1 MEGHMTSHR
10 HKKAAVP
17 ISCTILTLGLS
28 LGMLLGVI
36 FLHPTAISAAEPV
49 KVSLLPFTVYSK
61 SPAAFLQG
69 ALYDNLARELNK
81 AKNVQ
86 LTPKEKIM
94 QLMADRKGDDATVVA
109 MGKITGASYV
119 VSGTL
124 TELGER
130 LNVDVKIY
138 DVTAGK
144 FLPPYSAQGK
154 GPESISSI
162 AAQLRG
168 DILIKIAATQRIARI
183 SFQGNKKIES
193 SALNQVLKSTQGS
206 IYSESGLADDIR
218 AIYKLGYFDDVV
230 ADVTETAD
238 GRVITFIVKEKGLI
252 TDIQIKGNKKLD
264 TKDIEAALTFKTR
277 QALNRERITSSIEK
291 IKTLYDNKGY
301 YNAEITYAI
310 EKEKEKDIRVVFSI
324 KENDK
329 TYIKKISFEG
339 NQSYREKELKG
350 LMKTEEQGFFHY
362 FTDSGLL
369 KKDDLKQDANKLNA
383 FYLNNGFINA
393 HVGEPNISFDKKGI
407 YIKIP
412 ITEGRRFKIG
422 RVDITG
428 DALKIK
434 RSELMGKLN
443 IRKQDNFDRG
453 AIIKDMDLLTQACN
467 DEGYAYA
474 DVSPMTKVNDKDLTV
489 DVIYQIKKGNTV
501 YFNRISLSG
510 NTKTRDKVIR
520 RNLLIAEGDLYSSTN
535 LKGSYSNL
543 MRMRYFEEVDFQSE
557 KGPDDTLADVNIR
570 VKEKPTGMFSM
581 GAGYSALDK
590 AMAMASVTQEN
601 LFGRGQIL
609 NLKANI
615 GSVSTY
621 YDLSFTEPWLF
632 DMPIWSKFDLWN
644 SSRSYD
650 TYNLKTKG
658 FGSVFGHP
666 VWERI
671 MGYVSYTLAFSDV
684 QDVLSTASTYIKQQ
698 AGSSTTSS
706 MGFTLSRDTTDDNF
720 FPTTGSKN
728 AATILQAGGILGG
741 STSFTKYTGSTAVY
755 FPFPLETVFDLRGR
769 IGYLQANEGQ
779 PLPIYER
786 YYLGGIS
793 TLRGLR
799 DVGPRDPVTNDLIG
813 GTTMLCL
820 SADFV
825 FPLIKNAGMKGVVFY
840 DTGNAWGGEQSF
852 GGYNLGDMRQTA
864 GAGIRWY
871 SPIGPLRLE
880 WGYVLDRKPGEDPYR
895 WEFTIG
901 MNM

>member
-10 HKKAAVP
+10 HKMAATS
-17 ISCTILTLGLS
+17 IGCIILI
-28 LGMLLGVI
+28 LGMI
-36 FLHPTAISAAEPV
+36 FLHPAAVPAAEPIRV
-49 KVSLLPFTVYSK
+49 TMLPFTIYSK

-69 ALYDNLARELNK
+69 ALYDSIARELNK
-81 AKNVQ
+81 EKNVQ

-94 QLMADRKGDDATVVA
+94 QLMADRKADDATIVT
-109 MGKITGASYV
+109 MGKLTGAAYV

-138 DVTAGK
+138 DITAGK

-168 DILIKIAATQRIARI
+168 DILIKLSATQRIARI

-193 SALNQVLKSTQGS
+193 SAINQALKSTQGS
-206 IYSESGLADDIR
+206 IYSESSLADDIK

-264 TKDIEAALTFKTR
+264 SKDIETALTFKTR
-277 QALNRERITSSIEK
+277 QALSREKITSSIEK
-291 IKTLYDNKGY
+291 IKVLYDNKGY
-301 YNAEITYAI
+301 YNAEITYTV
-310 EKEKEKDIRVVFSI
+310 EKEKEKDIRVIFSI
-324 KENDK
+324 KENDR

-369 KKDDLKQDANKLNA
+369 KKDDLKQDVNKINA

-393 HVGEPNISFDKKGI
+393 HVGDPNISFDKKGI

-422 RVDITG
+422 RVDIAG
-428 DALKIK
+428 DSLKTS

-453 AIIKDMDLLTQACN
+453 AIIKDMELLTQACN
-467 DEGYAYA
+467 NEGYAYA
-474 DVSPMTKVNDKDLTV
+474 DVSPMTKVNEKDLTV
-489 DVIYQIKKGNTV
+489 DVTYQVKKGNTV

-510 NTKTRDKVIR
+510 NTKTRDKIIR
-520 RNLLIAEGDLYSSTN
+520 RNILITEGDLYNSTN
-535 LKGSYSNL
+535 LKESYTNL

-557 KGPDDTLADVNIR
+557 KGPDDTLADVIIR
-570 VKEKPTGMFSM
+570 VKEKPTGMISM
-581 GAGYSALDK
+581 GAGYSALDR
-590 AMAMASVTQEN
+590 AMVMAQVSQEN
-601 LFGRGQIL
+601 LFGRGQSL
-609 NLKANI
+609 SLKANL
-615 GSVSTY
+615 GSVSSM

-632 DMPIWSKFDLWN
+632 DIPLWSKFDLWN
-644 SSRSYD
+644 STRAYD
-650 TYNLKTKG
+650 TYNLGTQG
-658 FGSVFGHP
+658 FGAVFGYP
-666 VWERI
+666 LWERI
-671 MGYVSYTLAFSDV
+671 MGYVSYTLANTDV
-684 QDVLSTASTYIKQQ
+684 RDVLPTASSYIQQQ
-698 AGSSTTSS
+698 AGTAVTSS

-728 AATILQAGGILGG
+728 AATLLQAGGPVLGG
-741 STSFTKYTGSTAVY
+741 STSFTKYTGTTAW
-755 FPFPLETVFDLRGR
+755 FFPLPLTTVFDIRAR
-769 IGYLQANEGQ
+769 IGYLQGNDDK
-779 PLPIYER
+779 PLPVYER
-786 YYLGGIS
+786 YYLGGMG

-799 DVGPRDPVTNDLIG
+799 DIGPRDPVTGDLIG
-813 GTTMLCL
+813 GTTMLCFNT
-820 SADFV
+820 DFV

-840 DTGNAWGGEQSF
+840 DTGNAWGEGQSS
-852 GGYNLGDMRQTA
+852 GGYHLGDMRQTA

-871 SPIGPLRLE
+871 SPAGPLRLE
-880 WGYVLDRKPGEDPYR
+880 WGYVLDRKPGEDPSR
-895 WEFTIG
+895 WEFTMG

>member
-10 HKKAAVP
+10 HKKAATS
-17 ISCTILTLGLS
+17 IGCIILTLGLI
-28 LGMLLGVI
+28 LGVI
-36 FLHPTAISAAEPV
+36 FLHPAAVSAAEPI

-61 SPAAFLQG
+61 SPASFLQG

-81 AKNVQ
+81 EKNVR

-94 QLMADRKGDDATVVA
+94 QLMADRKADDATIVS
-109 MGKITGASYV
+109 MGKITGALYV

-124 TELGER
+124 TALGER

-206 IYSESGLADDIR
+206 IYSESSLADDIR

-238 GRVITFIVKEKGLI
+238 GRVITFTVKEKGLI
-252 TDIQIKGNKKLD
+252 TNIQINGNKKLD

-277 QALNRERITSSIEK
+277 QALNREKITSSIEK

-301 YNAEITYAI
+301 YNAEITYAV
-310 EKEKEKDIRVVFSI
+310 EKEKEKDIRVIFNI
-324 KENDK
+324 KENNKID
-329 TYIKKISFEG
+329 IKKISFEG

-369 KKDDLKQDANKLNA
+369 KKDDLKQDINKLNA

-393 HVGEPNISFDKKGI
+393 HVGDPNISFDKKGI

-428 DALKIK
+428 DSLKTP

-453 AIIKDMDLLTQACN
+453 AIIKDMDLLTQTCN

-474 DVSPMTKVNDKDLTV
+474 DVSPMTRVNDKDLTV
-489 DVIYQIKKGNTV
+489 DVTYQIKKGNTV

-520 RNLLIAEGDLYSSTN
+520 RNLLIAEGDLYSSSN
-535 LKGSYSNL
+535 LKNSYTNL

-570 VKEKPTGMFSM
+570 IKEKSTGMFSM
-581 GAGYSALDK
+581 GAGYSAQDK
-590 AMAMASVTQEN
+590 AMAMASISQEN
-601 LFGRGQIL
+601 LFGRGQTL
-609 NLKANI
+609 SLKANI

-621 YDLSFTEPWLF
+621 YDISFTEPWLF
-632 DMPIWSKFDLWN
+632 DTPLWSKFDLWN
-644 SSRSYD
+644 STRTYD
-650 TYNLKTKG
+650 TYNLDTKG
-658 FGSVFGHP
+658 FGSVLGYP
-666 VWERI
+666 LWEKI
-671 MGYVSYTLAFSDV
+671 MGYVSYTFAWSDV
-684 QDVLSTASTYIKQQ
+684 KDVLTTASTYIKQQ
-698 AGSSTTSS
+698 AGQSTTSS
-706 MGFTLSRDTTDDNF
+706 VGLTLSRDTTDDNF

-728 AATILQAGGILGG
+728 AATILQAGGWLGG
-741 STSFTKYTGSTAVY
+741 STSYTKYTGITAW
-755 FPFPLETVFDLRGR
+755 FFPLPLATVFDIRGR

-779 PLPIYER
+779 ALPIYER

-799 DVGPRDPVTNDLIG
+799 DIGPRDPSTNDLIG

-820 SADFV
+820 NADLV
-825 FPLIKNAGMKGVVFY
+825 FPLIKNAGMKGVVFF
-840 DTGNAWGGEQSF
+840 DTGNAWGGSQSF
-852 GGYNLGDMRQTA
+852 GGYNLGDMRRTA
-864 GAGIRWY
+864 GVGVRWY
-871 SPIGPLRLE
+871 SPVGPLRLE
-880 WGYVLDRKPGEDPYR
+880 WGYVLDRLPGEDPSR
-895 WEFTIG
+895 FEFTIG

>member
-10 HKKAAVP
+10 HKIAAAS
-17 ISCTILTLGLS
+17 IGCIILILGLI
-28 LGMLLGVI
+28 LGVS
-36 FLHPTAISAAEPV
+36 FLHPSAISAAEPI

-61 SPAAFLQG
+61 SPASFLQG
-69 ALYDNLARELNK
+69 ALYDSLARELNK

-94 QLMADRKGDDATVVA
+94 QLMADRKADDATTFA
-109 MGKITGASYV
+109 MGKLTGAAYV

-168 DILIKIAATQRIARI
+168 DILIKISATQRIARI

-193 SALNQVLKSTQGS
+193 SAINQVLKSTQGS
-206 IYSESGLADDIR
+206 LYSESGLADDIK

-277 QALNRERITSSIEK
+277 QALNREKITSSIEK

-301 YNAEITYAI
+301 YNAEITYTV
-310 EKEKEKDIRVVFSI
+310 EKEKEKDIRVIFNI

-329 TYIKKISFEG
+329 LYIKKISFEG
-339 NQSYREKELKG
+339 NQSFREKELKG

-369 KKDDLKQDANKLNA
+369 KKDDLKQDVNKLNA

-393 HVGEPNISFDKKGI
+393 HVGDPNISFDKKGI

-422 RVDITG
+422 RVDIAG
-428 DALKIK
+428 DSLKTS

-443 IRKQDNFDRG
+443 IKKQDNFDRG
-453 AIIKDMDLLTQACN
+453 AIIKDIELLTQACN

-474 DVSPMTKVNDKDLTV
+474 DMSPMTRVNEKDLTV
-489 DVIYQIKKGNTV
+489 DVTYQIKKGNTV

-520 RNLLIAEGDLYSSTN
+520 RNILITEGDLYSSTN
-535 LKGSYSNL
+535 LKESYKNL

-570 VKEKPTGMFSM
+570 VKEKPTGMISM
-581 GAGYSALDK
+581 GAGYSALDR
-590 AMAMASVTQEN
+590 AMVMAQVSQQN
-601 LFGRGQIL
+601 LFGRGQSL
-609 NLKANI
+609 SLKANL

-621 YDLSFTEPWLF
+621 YDISFTEPWLF
-632 DMPIWSKFDLWN
+632 DIPLWSKFDLWN
-644 SSRSYD
+644 ATRSYD
-650 TYNLKTKG
+650 TYNLGTKG
-658 FGSVFGHP
+658 FGAVFGYP
-666 VWERI
+666 LWEKI
-671 MGYVSYTLAFSDV
+671 MGYISYTLANTDV
-684 QDVLSTASTYIKQQ
+684 MDISPLASSYIKQQ
-698 AGSSTTSS
+698 EGTSLTSS
-706 MGFTLSRDTTDDNF
+706 VGFTLSRDSTDDDF

-728 AATILQAGGILGG
+728 AATILQAGGLLGG
-741 STSFTKYTGSTAVY
+741 DASFTKYTGTTAW
-755 FPFPLETVFDLRGR
+755 FFPLPLATVFDIRGR
-769 IGYLQANEGQ
+769 IGYLQANQ
-779 PLPIYER
+779 DKPLPVYER
-786 YYLGGIS
+786 YYLGGIG
-793 TLRGLR
+793 TLTGLR
-799 DVGPRDPVTNDLIG
+799 DVGPRDPVTNDLLG
-813 GTTMLCL
+813 GTTMLCFN
-820 SADFV
+820 ADFV

-840 DTGNAWGGEQSF
+840 DTGNAWN
-852 GGYNLGDMRQTA
+852 GGYHLGDMRQTA
-864 GAGIRWY
+864 GVGVRWY
-871 SPIGPLRLE
+871 SPVGPLRLE
-880 WGYVLDRKPGEDPYR
+880 WGYVLDRKPGEDPSR
-895 WEFTIG
+895 FEFAMG
-901 MNM
+901 MMM

>member
-1 MEGHMTSHR
+1 MTSHR
-10 HKKAAVP
+10 HKIAATSVGG
-17 ISCTILTLGLS
+17 INLIIGLILWGMVFGGL
-28 LGMLLGVI
+28 I
-36 FLHPTAISAAEPV
+36 FLHPPATSAAEPI
-49 KVSLLPFTVYSK
+49 KVTLLPFTVYSK
-61 SPAAFLQG
+61 NPTAFLQG
-69 ALYDNLARELNK
+69 ALYDNLARELSK

-94 QLMADRKGDDATVVA
+94 QLMADRKGDDATIAA
-109 MGKITGASYV
+109 MGKITGAAYV

-183 SFQGNKKIES
+183 SFEGNKKIES

-206 IYSESGLADDIR
+206 MYSESGLADDIR

-230 ADVTETAD
+230 ADVSETAD

-277 QALNRERITSSIEK
+277 QALNRDKITSSIEK
-291 IKTLYDNKGY
+291 VKTLYDNKGY
-301 YNAEITYAI
+301 YNAEITYTTEAI
-310 EKEKEKDIRVVFSI
+310 KEKDIRVIFTI

-329 TYIKKISFEG
+329 TYVKKISFEG

-369 KKDDLKQDANKLNA
+369 KKDDLKQDINKLNA

-393 HVGEPNISFDKKGI
+393 HVGDPNITFDKKGI

-422 RVDITG
+422 KVDIMG
-428 DALKIK
+428 DTLKTP

-453 AIIKDMDLLTQACN
+453 AIIKDIDLLTQTCN

-474 DVSPMTKVNDKDLTV
+474 DVSPLTKVNDKDLTV

-535 LKGSYSNL
+535 LKESYKNL

-570 VKEKPTGMFSM
+570 IKEKPTGMISM

-590 AMAMASVTQEN
+590 AMAMAQVSQEN
-601 LFGRGQIL
+601 LFGRGQSL
-609 NLKANI
+609 SLKANV

-632 DMPIWSKFDLWN
+632 DMPLWSKFDLWN

-650 TYNLKTKG
+650 TYNLNTKG
-658 FGSVFGHP
+658 FGSVFGYP
-666 VWERI
+666 LWEKF
-671 MGYVSYTLAFSDV
+671 MGYVSYTLAFTDV
-684 QDVLSTASTYIKQQ
+684 TDVLSTASTYIQSQ

-706 MGFTLSRDTTDDNF
+706 MGFTVSRDSTDDNF
-720 FPTTGSKN
+720 FPSTGSKN
-728 AATILQAGGILGG
+728 AASILQAGGFLGG
-741 STSFTKYTGSTAVY
+741 TTSFTKYTGTTAWY
-755 FPFPLETVFDLRGR
+755 FPLPLATVFDIRGR
-769 IGYLQANEGQ
+769 IGYLQANEGK

-799 DVGPRDPVTNDLIG
+799 DVGPRDPLTNDLIG

-820 SADFV
+820 NADFV

-840 DTGNAWGGEQSF
+840 DTGNAWGDSQSF

-880 WGYVLDRKPGEDPYR
+880 WGYVLDRKTGEDPSR

>member
-1 MEGHMTSHR
+1 MTSHR
-10 HKKAAVP
+10 HKITAAS
-17 ISCTILTLGLS
+17 IGCIIL
-28 LGMLLGVI
+28 MLAVT
-36 FLHPTAISAAEPV
+36 FLHPAAISAAEPI
-49 KVSLLPFTVYSK
+49 KVTLLPFTVYSK

-69 ALYDNLARELNK
+69 ALYDNLARELSK

-94 QLMADRKGDDATVVA
+94 QLMADRKVDDTAIVA
-109 MGKITGASYV
+109 MSKITAVAYV

-130 LNVDVKIY
+130 LNVDVRIY
-138 DVTAGK
+138 DVTADK

-162 AAQLRG
+162 ASQLRG
-168 DILIKIAATQRIARI
+168 DILIKIAATQRIASI

-193 SALNQVLKSTQGS
+193 SAINQVLKSTQGS
-206 IYSESGLADDIR
+206 IYSESGLADDIK

-264 TKDIEAALTFKTR
+264 TKDIEAALSFKTR
-277 QALNRERITSSIEK
+277 QALNREKITSSIEK
-291 IKTLYDNKGY
+291 IKTLYDSKGY
-301 YNAEITYAI
+301 YNAEITYTV
-310 EKEKEKDIRVVFSI
+310 EKEREKDIRVVFNI

-329 TYIKKISFEG
+329 IYIKKISFEG

-350 LMKTEEQGFFHY
+350 LMKTEEQGVFHY

-369 KKDDLKQDANKLNA
+369 KKDDLKQDVNKINA

-393 HVGEPNISFDKKGI
+393 HVGDPNVSFDKKGI
-407 YIKIP
+407 YVKIP

-422 RVDITG
+422 RADIAG
-428 DALKIK
+428 DALKTP
-434 RSELMGKLN
+434 RSVLMGKLN

-453 AIIKDMDLLTQACN
+453 AIIKDMELLTQACN

-474 DVSPMTKVNDKDLTV
+474 DVSPMTRVNEKDLTV
-489 DVIYQIKKGNTV
+489 DVTYQIKKGNTV

-510 NTKTRDKVIR
+510 NTKTRDKIIR
-520 RNLLIAEGDLYSSTN
+520 RNILITEGDLYSSTN
-535 LKGSYSNL
+535 LKDSYKNL

-570 VKEKPTGMFSM
+570 VKEKPTGMVSM

-590 AMAMASVTQEN
+590 AMVMAQVSQEN
-601 LFGRGQIL
+601 LFGRGQSL
-609 NLKANI
+609 SLKANL
-615 GSVSTY
+615 GSVSSM

-632 DMPIWSKFDLWN
+632 DIPLWSKFDLWN
-644 SSRSYD
+644 STRSYD
-650 TYNLKTKG
+650 TYNLGTQG
-658 FGSVFGHP
+658 FGAVFGYP
-666 VWERI
+666 LWERI
-671 MGYVSYTLAFSDV
+671 MGYVSYTLAFTNVRDI
-684 QDVLSTASTYIKQQ
+684 QSTASSYIQQQ
-698 AGSSTTSS
+698 AGNATTSS

-728 AATILQAGGILGG
+728 AGTILQAGGPLGG
-741 STSFTKYTGSTAVY
+741 STSFTKYTGTTAWF
-755 FPFPLETVFDLRGR
+755 FPLPLETVFDVRGR
-769 IGYLQANEGQ
+769 IGFLQPNQ
-779 PLPIYER
+779 DQQLPVYER
-786 YYLGGIS
+786 YYLGGIG

-813 GTTMLCL
+813 GTTMLCFNV
-820 SADFV
+820 DYV

-840 DTGNAWGGEQSF
+840 DTGNAWD
-852 GGYNLGDMRQTA
+852 GGYHLGDMRQTA

-871 SPIGPLRLE
+871 SPAGPLRLE
-880 WGYVLDRKPGEDPYR
+880 WGYVLDRKPGEDPSR
-895 WEFTIG
+895 WEFTMG
-901 MNM
+901 MMM

>member
-10 HKKAAVP
+10 HKIAAAS
-17 ISCTILTLGLS
+17 IGWIIF
-28 LGMLLGVI
+28 MLAMI
-36 FLHPTAISAAEPV
+36 FLHPAVSPAAEPI
-49 KVSLLPFTVYSK
+49 KVTLLPFTVYSK
-61 SPAAFLQG
+61 SSAAFLQG
-69 ALYDNLARELNK
+69 ALYDSLARELNK
-81 AKNVQ
+81 AKNVR
-86 LTPKEKIM
+86 LTPKENIM
-94 QLMADRKGDDATVVA
+94 QLMADRKADDATIAA
-109 MGKITGASYV
+109 MGKLTGATYV

-130 LNVDVKIY
+130 LNVDVRIY

-154 GPESISSI
+154 GPESISSM

-168 DILIKIAATQRIARI
+168 DILIKISATQRIARI
-183 SFQGNKKIES
+183 SFQGNNKIES
-193 SALNQVLKSTQGS
+193 SAINQVLKSTQGS
-206 IYSESGLADDIR
+206 LYSESGLNDDIK

-264 TKDIEAALTFKTR
+264 TKDIEAALTFKPR
-277 QALNRERITSSIEK
+277 QALNREKITSSIEK

-301 YNAEITYAI
+301 YNAEITYTA
-310 EKEKEKDIRVVFSI
+310 EKIKEKDIRIIFNI

-329 TYIKKISFEG
+329 IYIKKISFEG
-339 NQSYREKELKG
+339 NQSFREKELKG

-369 KKDDLKQDANKLNA
+369 KKEDLKQDVNKINA

-393 HVGEPNISFDKKGI
+393 HVGDPNISFDKKGI

-422 RVDITG
+422 RVDIGG
-428 DALKIK
+428 DSLKTS

-453 AIIKDMDLLTQACN
+453 AIIKDMELLTQACN

-474 DVSPMTKVNDKDLTV
+474 DVSPMTRVNDKDLTV
-489 DVIYQIKKGNTV
+489 DVTYQIKKGNTV

-520 RNLLIAEGDLYSSTN
+520 RALLITEGDLYSSTN
-535 LKGSYSNL
+535 LKDSYKNL

-570 VKEKPTGMFSM
+570 VKEKPTGMVSM
-581 GAGYSALDK
+581 GAGYSALDR
-590 AMAMASVTQEN
+590 AMVMAQVSQEN
-601 LFGRGQIL
+601 LFGRGQSL
-609 NLKANI
+609 SLKANL
-615 GSVSTY
+615 GSVSSM

-632 DMPIWSKFDLWN
+632 DIPLWSKFDLWN
-644 SSRSYD
+644 STRSYD
-650 TYNLKTKG
+650 TYDLGTKG
-658 FGSVFGHP
+658 FGAVFGYP
-666 VWERI
+666 LWEKI
-671 MGYVSYTLAFSDV
+671 MGYISYTLAWTDV
-684 QDVLSTASTYIKQQ
+684 QNISTYASSYIQQQ
-698 AGSSTTSS
+698 AGTSLTSS
-706 MGFTLSRDTTDDNF
+706 AGFTLSRDTTDDNF

-728 AATILQAGGILGG
+728 AGTILQAGGPLGG
-741 STSFTKYTGSTAVY
+741 NTSFTKYTGTTAWF
-755 FPFPLETVFDLRGR
+755 FPLPLETVFDIRGR
-769 IGYLQANEGQ
+769 IGYLQPNQ
-779 PLPIYER
+779 DKQLPVYER
-786 YYLGGIS
+786 YYLGGIG

-799 DVGPRDPVTNDLIG
+799 DVGPRDPITGDLIG
-813 GTTMLCL
+813 GTTMLCFN
-820 SADFV
+820 ADYV

-840 DTGNAWGGEQSF
+840 DTGNAWD
-852 GGYNLGDMRQTA
+852 GGYHLGDMRQTA

-871 SPIGPLRLE
+871 SPAGPLRLE
-880 WGYVLDRKPGEDPYR
+880 WGYVLDRKDGEDPSR

-901 MNM
+901 MMM

>member
-1 MEGHMTSHR
+1 MVCINLIIGM
-10 HKKAAVP
+10 
-17 ISCTILTLGLS
+17 ILGGLILG
-28 LGMLLGVI
+28 GAI
-36 FLHPTAISAAEPV
+36 FIHPPAISAAAPV
-49 KVSLLPFTVYSK
+49 KVTLLPFTVYSK
-61 SPAAFLQG
+61 SSTAFLQG
-69 ALYDNLARELNK
+69 ALYDNLERELTK

-86 LTPKEKIM
+86 LTPKEKIR
-94 QLMADRKGDDATVVA
+94 QLMADRKGDDATIVA
-109 MGKITGASYV
+109 MGKLTEASYV

-124 TELGER
+124 TELGEQ

-144 FLPPYSAQGK
+144 FLLPYSAQGK

-168 DILIKIAATQRIARI
+168 DILVKIAATQRIARI
-183 SFQGNKKIES
+183 NFQGNNKIES

-218 AIYKLGYFDDVV
+218 AIYKLEYFDDVV

-238 GRVITFIVKEKGLI
+238 GRVITFIVQEKGLI

-277 QALNRERITSSIEK
+277 QALNREKITSSIEK
-291 IKTLYDNKGY
+291 IKVLYDNKGY
-301 YNAEITYAI
+301 YNAEITYAV
-310 EKEKEKDIRVVFSI
+310 EKEKEKDIRVVFNI

-369 KKDDLKQDANKLNA
+369 KKDDLKQDVNKLNA
-383 FYLNNGFINA
+383 FYLNNGFVNA
-393 HVGEPNISFDKKGI
+393 HVGDPTITFDKKGI
-407 YIKIP
+407 YIKILV
-412 ITEGRRFKIG
+412 TEGRRFKIG

-428 DALKIK
+428 GALKTP

-453 AIIKDMDLLTQACN
+453 AIIKDMELLTQTCN

-474 DVSPMTKVNDKDLTV
+474 DVAPMTKINDKDLTV

-535 LKGSYSNL
+535 LKDSYKNL

-557 KGPDDTLADVNIR
+557 NGPDDTLADVNIR
-570 VKEKPTGMFSM
+570 IKEKPTGMVSM

-590 AMAMASVTQEN
+590 AMAMAQVSQEN

-609 NLKANI
+609 SLKANI

-632 DMPIWSKFDLWN
+632 DMPLWSKFDLWN
-644 SSRSYD
+644 SARNYD
-650 TYNLKTKG
+650 TYNLDTKG
-658 FGSVFGHP
+658 FGTVFGYP
-666 VWERI
+666 LWERL
-671 MGYVSYTLAFSDV
+671 MGYVSYTLAFTDV
-684 QDVLSTASTYIKQQ
+684 NNVLSKASTDIQQQ

-706 MGFTLSRDTTDDNF
+706 MGFTVSRDTTDDNF

-728 AATILQAGGILGG
+728 SGSILQAGGILGG
-741 STSFTKYTGSTAVY
+741 STSFTKYTGMTAWY
-755 FPFPLETVFDLRGR
+755 FPLPLETVFDIRGR
-769 IGYLQANEGQ
+769 IGYLQANDGK
-779 PLPIYER
+779 PLPVYER

-799 DVGPRDPVTNDLIG
+799 DVGPKDPITNDLIG
-813 GTTMLCL
+813 GTTMVCF
-820 SADFV
+820 SADLV

-840 DTGNAWGGEQSF
+840 DTGNAWD

-880 WGYVLDRKPGEDPYR
+880 WGYVLDRKSSEDSSR

>member
-1 MEGHMTSHR
+1 MGGLM
-10 HKKAAVP
+10 
-17 ISCTILTLGLS
+17 LG
-28 LGMLLGVI
+28 GAI
-36 FLHPTAISAAEPV
+36 IIHPPAISAAEPI
-49 KVSLLPFTVYSK
+49 KVTLLPFTVYSK
-61 SPAAFLQG
+61 SPTAFLRG
-69 ALYDNLARELNK
+69 ALYDNLERELTK

-86 LTPKEKIM
+86 LTPKAKIM
-94 QLMADRKGDDATVVA
+94 QLMANRQGDDATIVA
-109 MGKITGASYV
+109 MGKLTEAAYV

-124 TELGER
+124 TELGES

-144 FLPPYSAQGK
+144 FLLPYSAQGK
-154 GPESISSI
+154 GPESISSL

-183 SFQGNKKIES
+183 NFQGNKKIEA

-206 IYSESGLADDIR
+206 TYSESGLADDIR

-230 ADVTETAD
+230 ADVTDTAD
-238 GRVITFIVKEKGLI
+238 GRVITFIVQEKGLI

-277 QALNRERITSSIEK
+277 QALNREKITSSIEK
-291 IKTLYDNKGY
+291 IKVLYDNKGY
-301 YNAEITYAI
+301 YNAEITYTV
-310 EKEKEKDIRVVFSI
+310 EKEKEKDVRVVFNI

-369 KKDDLKQDANKLNA
+369 KKDDLKQDVNKLNA

-393 HVGEPNISFDKKGI
+393 HVGDPQITFDKKGI
-407 YIKIP
+407 YIKIL

-428 DALKIK
+428 DTLKTP
-434 RSELMGKLN
+434 RSELMAKLN

-453 AIIKDMDLLTQACN
+453 AIIKDMDLLTQTCN

-474 DVSPMTKVNDKDLTV
+474 DVVPMTKVNDKDLTV
-489 DVIYQIKKGNTV
+489 DVVYQIKKGNTV
-501 YFNRISLSG
+501 YFNRISVSG

-535 LKGSYSNL
+535 LKESYKNL

-570 VKEKPTGMFSM
+570 IKEKPTGMVSM

-590 AMAMASVTQEN
+590 AMAMAQVSQEN

-609 NLKANI
+609 SLKANI
-615 GSVSTY
+615 GSVATY

-632 DMPIWSKFDLWN
+632 DMPLWSKFDLWN
-644 SSRSYD
+644 SARSYD
-650 TYNLKTKG
+650 TYNLTTKG
-658 FGSVFGHP
+658 FGTVFGYP
-666 VWERI
+666 LWERF
-671 MGYVSYTLAFSDV
+671 MGYVSYTLAFTDV
-684 QDVLSTASTYIKQQ
+684 NNVLATASTYIQQQ
-698 AGSSTTSS
+698 AGSSSTSS
-706 MGFTLSRDTTDDNF
+706 VAFTLSRDTTDDNF
-720 FPTTGSKN
+720 FPTTGSRN
-728 AATILQAGGILGG
+728 SGTILHAGGILGG
-741 STSFTKYTGSTAVY
+741 STSFTKYTAQTAWY
-755 FPFPLETVFDLRGR
+755 FPLPLETVFDIRGR
-769 IGYLQANEGQ
+769 IGYLQANDGK
-779 PLPIYER
+779 PLPVYER
-786 YYLGGIS
+786 YSLGGIS

-799 DVGPRDPVTNDLIG
+799 DVGPKDPITNDLIG
-813 GTTMLCL
+813 GTTMVCFN
-820 SADFV
+820 ADFV

-840 DTGNAWGGEQSF
+840 DTGNAWD

-880 WGYVLDRKPGEDPYR
+880 WGYVLDRKTGEDPSR